1 MGFRL
6 VRSFVVFVLY
16 LLFVS
21 GASVAE
27 PPPAE
32 AIPGNEYRRLFP
44 SSSMFTTQL
53 DTTGGDVPI
62 INPTSPGTGDVP
74 IVNPTSPGG
83 TAPIE
88 DPVDSPP
95 ASGTI
100 PTTPPSPIPGNPQST
115 TPTAPTFGNPQ
126 PTTPTFGNPQPSTP
140 TAPMSGNTQ
149 PTTPST
155 GSPTTPSTGSGGG
168 QWCIASSSAS
178 ETALQVALDYACGYG
193 GADCSAIQSGS
204 SCYNPNTVRDHA
216 SYAFNAY
223 YQKNPAPTSCAFGGA
238 AQLTSTDPSKKK
250 FTIDIIVREA
260 VTFHHPRPHPGNHES
275 TSKPTANIFVANWY
289 ESSNNN
295 NAWDRRATCRV
306 WATINI
312 WCSRANRSSQFF
324 HVPFIKPIDPLFS
337 NWHSWI
343 IHPSESSIKLPNVF
357 EYSPLVAIY
366 LPAIDQELGR
376 KQRRLKDTRIHLPI
390 HYLHLKIYL
399 LYVSYVIILVKK
411 GSKEGKQ

>member
-21 GASVAE
+21 E

-32 AIPGNEYRRLFP
+32 AILGNEYRRLFP

-115 TPTAPTFGNPQ
+115 TPTAPAFGNPQ

-140 TAPMSGNTQ
+140 TAP
-149 PTTPST
+149 T

-250 FTIDIIVREA
+250 FTLDIIVNQNSMSPPA
-260 VTFHHPRPHPGNHES
+260 NPPPTYSSPTGMSPPTTTMPGTGGPPVGFGPPSTYGVAEPTGLPSSS
-275 TSKPTANIFVANWY
+275 TSL
-289 ESSNNN
+289 SSSLL
-295 NAWDRRATCRV
+295 
-306 WATINI
+306 IL
-312 WCSRANRSSQFF
+312 CSAIGILGS
-324 HVPFIKPIDPLFS
+324 FI
-337 NWHSWI
+337 
-343 IHPSESSIKLPNVF
+343 LPN
-357 EYSPLVAIY
+357 
-366 LPAIDQELGR
+366 
-376 KQRRLKDTRIHLPI
+376 HL
-390 HYLHLKIYL
+390 
-399 LYVSYVIILVKK
+399 
-411 GSKEGKQ
+411 